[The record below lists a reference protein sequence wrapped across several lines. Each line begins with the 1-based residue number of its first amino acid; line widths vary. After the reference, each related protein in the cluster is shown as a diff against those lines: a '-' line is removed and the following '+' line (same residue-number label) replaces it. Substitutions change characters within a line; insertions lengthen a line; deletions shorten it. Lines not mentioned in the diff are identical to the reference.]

1 MNRVL
6 LLSASLASLMTFGN
20 SMTVTAHVRDEAG
33 NPAEGAIVKV
43 WTDKDR
49 YQGLAR
55 SPTYS
60 YFEAVTDTNGMA
72 VLTFPC
78 HSQEFQCCAYGDNYY
93 REDAGRIYVKAIM
106 NYATWTVTLM
116 EHKKDVHFVLRKKK
130 HPIPMFASGIPLGF
144 RLPAKRGVF
153 GFDLKKRDWVS
164 PYGKGEVADFSIN
177 YFEESMTN
185 GLFSCTGAV
194 IFAGLDGAYV
204 MKKNKSKVFWSIH
217 EADTNAVYVQY
228 FPFFYIPPAHGTQK
242 PQRHDVICEDEYLVL
257 RTRTKT
263 DALGNVRF
271 ANYSKIYAP
280 FLVGGG
286 FKFRESC
293 FNPTP
298 NDPNIEFDVMK
309 NLFKKP
315 YGALLP

>member
-1 MNRVL
+1 MNRVVL
-6 LLSASLASLMTFGN
+6 LFFSTASLMSSGD
-20 SMTVTAHVRDEAG
+20 SMTVTAHVKDEYG
-33 NPAEGAIVKV
+33 KPAVGALVKI

-55 SPTYS
+55 SPMYS
-60 YFEAVTDTNGMA
+60 YFETATDTNGVA
-72 VLTFPC
+72 VLHFPC
-78 HSQEFQCCAYGDNYY
+78 HSQEFQCCAYGENYY
-93 REDAGRIYVKAIM
+93 REYGGRVYVKATLD
-106 NYATWTVTLM
+106 YATWGVRLRERNKDIHFTLRN
-116 EHKKDVHFVLRKKK
+116 KKR
-130 HPIPMFASGIPLGF
+130 PIPMFASGLPIGF
-144 RLPAKRGVF
+144 ELPDKQGTF
-153 GFDLKKRDWVS
+153 GFDLKKHDWVS
-164 PYGKGEVADFSIN
+164 PYGKGEVADFSIK
-177 YFEESMTN
+177 YSEVPMAN

-204 MKKNKSKVFWSIH
+204 MKKSKSKTFWSVH
-217 EADTNAVYVQY
+217 EADTNAVYVQQ
-228 FPFFYIPPAHGTQK
+228 FPFSYIPAIGNAQK
-242 PQRHDVICEDEYLVL
+242 AQRHDVINEDEYLVL

-263 DALGNVRF
+263 DALGNVKS

-286 FKFRESC
+286 LEFRESC

-315 YGALLP
+315 HGSLLP

>member
-1 MNRVL
+1 MNRTL
-6 LLSASLASLMTFGN
+6 LLFLLMAPLMSFGN
-20 SMTVTAHVRDEAG
+20 SMTVTAHVKDEAG
-33 NPAEGAIVKV
+33 NPAVGAIVKV

-55 SPTYS
+55 SPVYS
-60 YFEAVTDTNGMA
+60 YFEAETDTNGMA

-93 REDAGRIYVKAIM
+93 REDAGRIYVKASLD
-106 NYATWTVTLM
+106 YATWVVRLM
-116 EHKKDVHFVLRKKK
+116 EHKKDVYFTLRKKK
-130 HPIPMFASGIPLGF
+130 NPIPMFASGLPIGF
-144 RLPAKRGVF
+144 RLPAKQGSF
-153 GFDLKKRDWVS
+153 GFDLKKHDWVS
-164 PYGKGEVADFSIN
+164 PHGKGEVADFSIN
-177 YFEESMTN
+177 YFEARMAN

-204 MKKNKSKVFWSIH
+204 MKKNKSKTFWSVH
-217 EADTNAVYVQY
+217 EADTNAVYVQQ
-228 FPFFYIPPAHGTQK
+228 FPFFYIPAVGNEQK
-242 PQRHDVICEDEYLVL
+242 VQRRDAINEDEYLVL

-263 DALGNVRF
+263 DESSNIIL

-286 FKFRESC
+286 FEFRESC
-293 FNPTP
+293 FNPIQ

-309 NLFKKP
+309 NLFKNP
-315 YGALLP
+315 HGALLP